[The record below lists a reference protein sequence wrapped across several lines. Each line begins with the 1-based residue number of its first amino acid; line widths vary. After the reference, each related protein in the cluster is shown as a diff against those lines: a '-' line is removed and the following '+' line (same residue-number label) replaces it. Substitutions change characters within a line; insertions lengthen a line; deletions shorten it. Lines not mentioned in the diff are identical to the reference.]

1 MEFRLPELS
10 EGIASAMVTGINVKA
25 GDKVT
30 SGQTLLEVQTDKA
43 NMPIEAPEDM
53 TIDELRVANG
63 QTVKIGDVLL
73 TFGGST
79 APTAK
84 PAPAAT
90 AAPTAKP
97 APAATATTAPAKTD
111 NAVTV
116 TATGEM
122 RLPVLGEGIAEA
134 TITSILLK
142 VGETFGEGKDAFEVQ
157 TDKASMQVPAPS
169 EGTLTEL
176 KVTIGQKVKIG
187 DLLAVYTFLSSAP
200 TAVAPSPAEVKT
212 AAAKV
217 QPTASPAAVAKPT
230 ANGSPTPAVAVDNSA
245 RTGAG
250 RLSVPAGPATRRFAR
265 ELGLNLG
272 EVPGTGRGGRINSD
286 DIKAFVKKKMTA
298 PAPVAA
304 PAASGGMMISA
315 PPMPDFAKY
324 GPVEK
329 KPVTP
334 LRKKIAENLTLAWH
348 MAPMV
353 TQYDLADITELEA
366 GRRRIVESMG
376 KDSPKITM
384 TVLAVKA
391 VVAALKSFPN
401 FNASYDPTTGE
412 LIVKQYYHIG
422 IAVDTERGL
431 VVPVIKDADKKSIA
445 TIAKEVV
452 TLAEKARQG
461 KLSLDDMR
469 GGTFTITN
477 LGGLGGTAFSPIV
490 NYPELAILGMAKS
503 SLQPVIRDGKVEARL
518 MLPLCLSYDHRII
531 DGADGARFTTRLAQM
546 FTDPLRLLMEG

>member
-1 MEFRLPELS
+1 
-10 EGIASAMVTGINVKA
+10 
-25 GDKVT
+25 
-30 SGQTLLEVQTDKA
+30 
-43 NMPIEAPEDM
+43 
-53 TIDELRVANG
+53 
-63 QTVKIGDVLL
+63 
-73 TFGGST
+73 
-79 APTAK
+79 
-84 PAPAAT
+84 
-90 AAPTAKP
+90 
-97 APAATATTAPAKTD
+97 
-111 NAVTV
+111 
-116 TATGEM
+116 
-122 RLPVLGEGIAEA
+122 
-134 TITSILLK
+134 
-142 VGETFGEGKDAFEVQ
+142 
-157 TDKASMQVPAPS
+157 
-169 EGTLTEL
+169 
-176 KVTIGQKVKIG
+176 
-187 DLLAVYTFLSSAP
+187 
-200 TAVAPSPAEVKT
+200 
-212 AAAKV
+212 
-217 QPTASPAAVAKPT
+217 
-230 ANGSPTPAVAVDNSA
+230 
-245 RTGAG
+245 
-250 RLSVPAGPATRRFAR
+250 
-265 ELGLNLG
+265 
-272 EVPGTGRGGRINSD
+272 
-286 DIKAFVKKKMTA
+286 MTA

-304 PAASGGMMISA
+304 PAVAGGMMISA

-334 LRKKIAENLTLAWH
+334 LRKKIAENLTLAWQ

-391 VVAALKSFPN
+391 AVAALKSFPN

-412 LIVKQYYHIG
+412 LILKQYYHIG

-452 TLAEKARQG
+452 ALADKARQG

-503 SLQPVIRDGKVEARL
+503 SLQPVIRDGKVEPRL